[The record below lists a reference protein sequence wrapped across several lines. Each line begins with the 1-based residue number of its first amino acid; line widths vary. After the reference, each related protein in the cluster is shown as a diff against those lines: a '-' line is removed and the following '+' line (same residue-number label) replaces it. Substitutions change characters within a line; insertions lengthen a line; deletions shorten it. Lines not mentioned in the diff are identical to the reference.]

1 MTRPDLPPL
10 NTLLPFEA
18 TVRHAS
24 MTRAAQELHVTHGA
38 VSRQVQ
44 NLEKALGTPLFE
56 RGARSLRPTPQARRL
71 AAAVRDALDLIE
83 SAAREVSGR
92 DRGTGPL
99 ALSCE
104 PTLLMRWLIPRLPD
118 LAARH
123 PGLTVHLS
131 AGGGPVAF
139 ARDTVDVALRRDDF
153 PVPGGVSRVP
163 LFEEW
168 IGPVCRP
175 GLATRLLD
183 GEPVPLLHTSTR
195 PTAWDDWRRLTGHA
209 RVTDRATTSE
219 GAAARA
225 STPSQAPNPVPNQAP
240 NPARN
245 HAPNPAPDQAPN
257 PARTHTPLAAPDQ
270 TPAAA
275 PVAAP
280 NHAPVA
286 PPDQTFEHFYLALQ
300 AAVAGVGVAVGPYA
314 LVHDDL
320 VRGQL
325 AAPYGFVA
333 DGTGYGLLS
342 PRPPEHDGRTATLLG
357 WLREQAASLTPPAGE
372 RFGSA

>member
-1 MTRPDLPPL
+1 MPRPSLPPL
-10 NTLLPFEA
+10 ATLLPFEA

-24 MTRAAQELHVTHGA
+24 MTGAARELHVTHGA

-44 NLEKALGTPLFE
+44 NLEKALGTTLFE

-71 AAAVRDALDLIE
+71 AAAVREALDLIE
-83 SAAREVSGR
+83 AAAAEVSGR
-92 DRGTGPL
+92 DPGGPL

-131 AGGGPVAF
+131 AGGGPPDF

-153 PVPGGVSRVP
+153 PVPEGVSRVP

-175 GLATRLLD
+175 ELAERLLT
-183 GEPVPLLHTSTR
+183 GGFEGVTLLHTGTR
-195 PTAWDDWRRLTGHA
+195 PAAWDDWRRLTGHA
-209 RVTDRATTSE
+209 
-219 GAAARA
+219 
-225 STPSQAPNPVPNQAP
+225 
-240 NPARN
+240 
-245 HAPNPAPDQAPN
+245 
-257 PARTHTPLAAPDQ
+257 
-270 TPAAA
+270 
-275 PVAAP
+275 VAAGG
-280 NHAPVA
+280 APQ
-286 PPDQTFEHFYLALQ
+286 QTFEHFYLALQ

-314 LVHDDL
+314 LVRDDL

-342 PRPPEHDGRTATLLG
+342 PRPPARDARIATLLG
-357 WLREQAASLTPPAGE
+357 WLRQQAASLTPPP
-372 RFGSA
+372 

>member
-24 MTRAAQELHVTHGA
+24 MTRAARELHVTHGA

-56 RGARSLRPTPQARRL
+56 RGPRSLRPTPQARRL
-71 AAAVRDALDLIE
+71 AAAVREALDAIE
-83 SAAREVSGR
+83 QAAREVSGR
-92 DRGTGPL
+92 ERGGPL

-123 PGLTVHLS
+123 PELTVHLS
-131 AGGGPVAF
+131 AGGGPPAF
-139 ARDTVDVALRRDDF
+139 ARDTLDAAVRRDDF
-153 PVPGGVSRVP
+153 PVPEGVSRVP

-168 IGPVCRP
+168 IGPVCHP
-175 GLATRLLD
+175 QLAEQLLD
-183 GEPVPLLHTSTR
+183 GGPVTRLHTATR
-195 PTAWDDWRRLTGHA
+195 PSAWDDWRRLTG
-209 RVTDRATTSE
+209 RAPTGTPRPSETAGPSESSHSSEPSQTSE
-219 GAAARA
+219 P
-225 STPSQAPNPVPNQAP
+225 SEPSQ
-240 NPARN
+240 
-245 HAPNPAPDQAPN
+245 
-257 PARTHTPLAAPDQ
+257 TPESPES
-270 TPAAA
+270 PEF
-275 PVAAP
+275 PESP
-280 NHAPVA
+280 ESPE
-286 PPDQTFEHFYLALQ
+286 QTFEHFYLALQ

-314 LVHDDL
+314 MVHDDL

-342 PRPPEHDGRTATLLG
+342 PRPPERDPRVAALLG
-357 WLREQAASLTPPAGE
+357 WLREQTASLTPPAGS
-372 RFGSA
+372 RSGLS

>member
-24 MTRAAQELHVTHGA
+24 MTRAARELHVTHGA

-44 NLEKALGTPLFE
+44 NLEKALGVALFE
-56 RGARSLRPTPQARRL
+56 RGPRALRPTPQARRL
-71 AAAVRDALDLIE
+71 AAAVREALDVIE
-83 SAAREVSGR
+83 EATREVSGR
-92 DRGTGPL
+92 EPDGPL

-118 LAARH
+118 LTARH
-123 PGLTVHLS
+123 PELTVHLS
-131 AGGGPVAF
+131 AGGGPPAF
-139 ARDTVDVALRRDDF
+139 DRDTVDAAVRRDDF
-153 PVPGGVSRVP
+153 PVPEGVSRVP

-168 IGPVCRP
+168 TGPVCRP
-175 GLATRLLD
+175 ELAERLLD
-183 GEPVPLLHTSTR
+183 GAPVTLLHTATR
-195 PTAWDDWRRLTGHA
+195 PSAWDDWRRLTGH
-209 RVTDRATTSE
+209 TPHGTSE
-219 GAAARA
+219 QR
-225 STPSQAPNPVPNQAP
+225 
-240 NPARN
+240 
-245 HAPNPAPDQAPN
+245 
-257 PARTHTPLAAPDQ
+257 
-270 TPAAA
+270 
-275 PVAAP
+275 
-280 NHAPVA
+280 
-286 PPDQTFEHFYLALQ
+286 FEHFYLALQ

-342 PRPPEHDGRTATLLG
+342 PRPPERDPRVAALLD
-357 WLREQAASLTPPAGE
+357 WLREQTASLTPPSRYRSGI
-372 RFGSA
+372 S

>member
-83 SAAREVSGR
+83 SAAREAAGR
-92 DRGTGPL
+92 DRSTGPL

-123 PGLTVHLS
+123 PELTVHLS
-131 AGGGPVAF
+131 AGGGPVVF

-153 PVPGGVSRVP
+153 PVPEGVSRLP

-175 GLATRLLD
+175 ELAARLAS
-183 GEPVPLLHTSTR
+183 GEPVTLLHTSTR
-195 PTAWDDWRRLTGHA
+195 PAAWDDWRRLTGGA
-209 RVTDRATTSE
+209 PAAASTSTTATTSPP
-219 GAAARA
+219 ASISTPDSTPDSTSPPAPA
-225 STPSQAPNPVPNQAP
+225 STP
-240 NPARN
+240 
-245 HAPNPAPDQAPN
+245 
-257 PARTHTPLAAPDQ
+257 
-270 TPAAA
+270 TPASLPASTPTPTPTA
-275 PVAAP
+275 TPIK
-280 NHAPVA
+280 
-286 PPDQTFEHFYLALQ
+286 PPASTSQQTFEHFYLALQ

-342 PRPPEHDGRTATLLG
+342 PRPPERDARIATLLD
-357 WLREQAASLTPPAGE
+357 WLREQAGSLTPPARD
-372 RFGSA
+372 RFRAGGDRD